1 MSHHCP
7 ISLSRGS
14 AATAA
19 LVLLLNACSDL
30 ALPSDGLLTIANLL
44 VLDQQANAPTPASR
58 SFWVSN
64 SRSSVERINHPDA
77 FNTLYLEL
85 TFPAHSLV
93 SLDGSL
99 LTDNDSVYV
108 TVDPR
113 SGTYGFILSPADI
126 VFSSNATPSATF
138 SFSVYGDA
146 SSGGASQTYTSNAN
160 FVAALDIWRE
170 VSVDRW
176 QVAPGSR
183 SPGIDSFIANVKA
196 SGQFILAAPG

>member
-7 ISLSRGS
+7 ISLSRGA

-30 ALPSDGLLTIANLL
+30 ALPSDDLLTIADLL
-44 VLDQQANAPTPASR
+44 VLDQQANAPAPASR

-93 SLDGSL
+93 SLGGSL
-99 LTDNDSVYV
+99 LTDEDSVYV

-113 SGTYGFILSPADI
+113 SVTYGFILSPADI
-126 VFSSNATPSATF
+126 VFSSNASPSATI

-146 SSGGASQTYTSNAN
+146 SSGGASQTYTSNAD

-183 SPGIDSFIANVKA
+183 SPGIDSFIANVEA
-196 SGQFILAAPG
+196 SGQFVLAAPG